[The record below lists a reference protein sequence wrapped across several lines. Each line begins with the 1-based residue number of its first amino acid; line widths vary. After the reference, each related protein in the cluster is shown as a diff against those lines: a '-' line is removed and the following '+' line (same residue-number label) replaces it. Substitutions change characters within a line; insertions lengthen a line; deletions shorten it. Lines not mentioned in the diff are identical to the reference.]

1 MPPALRLPVPLS
13 PAELLTSS
21 GSLTAL
27 LRLGCQQLRVQ
38 RLTEGVIPSNEAA
51 ALGASGPLW
60 QRHVCLYGDDQP
72 WLLATTLAPQ
82 SQPALCAALAAL
94 GDAPLGDW
102 LFGVAEAHRL
112 RLEPC
117 TTACPLPLP
126 AGAKGCYWGRRSLFT
141 TRFGSPL
148 LVSEWLLDSYPQ
160 GEGRHDAL

>member
-1 MPPALRLPVPLS
+1 MFKKVLIANRGEIALRIIRALQ
-13 PAELLTSS
+13 EL
-21 GSLTAL
+21 GIASLAVYAADDA
-27 LRLGCQQLRVQ
+27 GAPHVQ
-38 RLTEGVIPSNEAA
+38 AATEAV